1 MILAVADGGGDVV
14 RHAHGC
20 CAIQGLLGATTSETP
35 ANLFSRRRPCLLRL
49 VACP

>member
-1 MILAVADGGGDVV
+1 MILAVAVGGVDGV

-20 CAIQGLLGATTSETP
+20 YAIQGLLGATTSETP
-35 ANLFSRRRPCLLRL
+35 ANLFYRRRPCLLHL